1 MILFLLP
8 LHAKIETMTQ
18 QKIGRYEIKKELGR
32 GGMATVYLAYDPRF
46 EREVA
51 LKVLPREL
59 LHDPQFRVRFERE
72 AKTIAALE
80 HQAIVP
86 VYDVG
91 DEDGQPYFVMRCMT
105 GGSLADTIG
114 KGPMSLTDTARI
126 IERLAPAMDEAHFK
140 GIVHRDLKPGNILF
154 DRTGQAF
161 ISDFGI
167 AKMTQSQNATVT
179 GGAII
184 GTPAYMSP
192 EQAQG
197 EQVDGRSDV
206 YALGVIVYEML
217 SGTQPYQATT
227 PMAVVVKQIT
237 DPVPH
242 ILDVNPNLPPA
253 VEAII
258 EKAMAKSPADR
269 FATAGELS
277 IALSAVAAGQSG
289 EEAIKNATITATR
302 IAAARTQMAPGK
314 TRIAQP
320 SNDAAA
326 GGNKFNMLIPITI
339 VGGLL
344 GVCVLAAILMVAFS
358 LCPSSGPLSTV
369 PWCAGS
375 KANLPPQP
383 TPQVAVVST
392 NTALPTFTSVPP
404 TLPPPT
410 ATLGATVAAATAA
423 PSATNTPVANISI
436 GGADKLAFL
445 QSNEVWIM
453 NLDGSGL
460 KPLTSN
466 KLPKTNL
473 QWIPG
478 TNKLVFISGA
488 NVNTVDAD
496 TGKFD
501 TIMSFG
507 ISNQINEFRISPDGK
522 QVAMGLNREMYIVP
536 FDLTKLK
543 AVNVKDGLIAMKGC
557 LSYSGNNLT
566 NIHLKAFRWSRD
578 GKLAAWL
585 FQGGDSAGKAEDLI
599 RITDISTC
607 NPAKLNTSDEF
618 PGTRFTP
625 EGYGNNPILP
635 AFDWDGLSTFVINT
649 LDRNAGWGF
658 LYTYAGDLHKGTE
671 QNPIAGAKSRC
682 CYRDPAWSPDGTF
695 LFFAFQNKDNLS
707 APEQFYY
714 IPVASLQA
722 GTDITPIPMPDGFFK
737 DNKAPISPALH
748 FATP

>member
-1 MILFLLP
+1 
-8 LHAKIETMTQ
+8 MTQ

-59 LHDPQFRVRFERE
+59 LHDAQFRVRFERE

-105 GGSLADTIG
+105 GGSLADTIA
-114 KGPMSLTDTARI
+114 KGPMNLTDTAKI
-126 IERLAPAMDEAHFK
+126 IERLAPALDEAHFK

-154 DRTGQAF
+154 DRTSQAF

-206 YALGVIVYEML
+206 YAMGVIVYEML

-242 ILDVNPNLPPA
+242 ILDVNPNLPAA

-258 EKAMAKSPADR
+258 EKAMAKNPADR

-277 IALSAVAAGQSG
+277 VALSAVAAGQSG

-302 IAAARTQMAPGK
+302 IAAARTRMAPGK

-320 SNDAAA
+320 SNTPEGA
-326 GGNKFNMLIPITI
+326 GGNKFNMLIPVTI

-344 GVCVLAAILMVAFS
+344 GLCVLAAILMVAFS
-358 LCPSSGPLSTV
+358 LCPASGPLSMV
-369 PWCAGS
+369 PWCSGS
-375 KANLPPQP
+375 KANVPGPSTQP
-383 TPQVAVVST
+383 TQQVAAAPT
-392 NTALPTFTSVPP
+392 NTLSPTFTTVPP
-404 TLPPPT
+404 TLPPSAT
-410 ATLGATVAAATAA
+410 ATLAAILATVTAA
-423 PSATNTPVANISI
+423 PSATAAPGAAI
-436 GGADKLAFL
+436 GGADKLAFF
-445 QSNEVWIM
+445 QSSEVWIM
-453 NLDGSGL
+453 NMDGSGL
-460 KPLTSN
+460 KQLTNN
-466 KLPKTNL
+466 KLPKFNL

-478 TNKLVFISGA
+478 TNKLVFISGS

-496 TGKFD
+496 SGKFD
-501 TIMSFG
+501 TIMTFG
-507 ISNQINEFRISPDGK
+507 ITNQINEFRISPDGK
-522 QVAMGLNREMYIVP
+522 QVAIGLNREMYIVP
-536 FDLTKLK
+536 FDLAKLK
-543 AVNVKDGLIAMKGC
+543 KVSGRDAVIALKGC
-557 LSYSGNNLT
+557 LGYSDTTSNSLT
-566 NIHLKAFRWSRD
+566 NIHLKEFRWDKD
-578 GKLAAWL
+578 GKTVAWM
-585 FQGGDSAGKAEDLI
+585 FQGGDSAGMAEDLI
-599 RITDISTC
+599 RITDISSC
-607 NPAKLNTSDEF
+607 NAAKLSTADEF
-618 PGTRFTP
+618 PGSRFSP
-625 EGYGNNPILP
+625 EGYTNNPIIP
-635 AFDWDGLSTFVINT
+635 SFDWDGVSTFVMNT

-658 LYTYAGDLHKGTE
+658 MYTYASDLHNCL
-671 QNPIAGAKSRC
+671 NP
-682 CYRDPAWSPDGTF
+682 
-695 LFFAFQNKDNLS
+695 
-707 APEQFYY
+707 
-714 IPVASLQA
+714 
-722 GTDITPIPMPDGFFK
+722 
-737 DNKAPISPALH
+737 
-748 FATP
+748 